1 MEYGSGRILV
11 VPRRHRCVRTL
22 LLLLLA
28 ATPAPLYADEHVL
41 EGRDALE
48 GAAGD
53 APGRWAEAPERA
65 TATTPTDEQR
75 RIIEQL
81 QAIGYLSGSTAPR
94 GSGVTQHDPARAWA
108 GVNLYT
114 SGHEPGAILMDM
126 QGRELHRWSF
136 EYRDAFPDS
145 IWARHPNTEW
155 WRRAHLF
162 PNGDIL
168 AIVEGF
174 ALLKL
179 DKDSKLLWASPVNA
193 HHDLE
198 VRPNGDIYVL
208 TREASVIERVNPD
221 EPVLEDFITVLT
233 PDGKEKRKVSL
244 LEAFEGS
251 KFEKLY
257 RAQNRTHGDLFH
269 TNSLAVLDG
278 RLADR
283 VPAFRAG
290 RILTSMNNL
299 SVIAVVDL
307 DSERVEWAV
316 KGGSRGQHD
325 PSVLDDGNLL
335 LFDNRS
341 TPGAS
346 RVLEFDLEN
355 GRPAWSYRGTAEH
368 PFFSKFLGTA
378 QRLPNGNTLI
388 TESDAGR
395 AFEVDRAKKI
405 VWEFFNP
412 HRAGEDDRYIATIF
426 ELLRLPPD
434 FPLDWIPQP
443 DAG

>member
-1 MEYGSGRILV
+1 MEKRSGRIRV
-11 VPRRHRCVRTL
+11 VPRRRRRLFPVL
-22 LLLLLA
+22 LLLVAAGA
-28 ATPAPLYADEHVL
+28 ATADEHLL
-41 EGRDALE
+41 EGREALS
-48 GAAGD
+48 AGTGD
-53 APGRWAEAPERA
+53 GPGRWAEAPERA
-65 TATTPTDEQR
+65 ADEARSREQQ

-94 GSGVTQHDPARAWA
+94 GNGITQHDPAGAWT
-108 GVNLYT
+108 GINLYT

-126 QGRELHRWSF
+126 EGRELHRWKY

-145 IWARHPNTEW
+145 IWVDHPNTEW
-155 WRRAHLF
+155 WRRAYLY
-162 PNGDIL
+162 PNGDLL

-179 DKDSKLLWASPVNA
+179 DKHSKLLWASPVNA
-193 HHDLE
+193 HHDLD

-208 TREASVIERVNPD
+208 TREADVIERVNPE
-221 EPVLEDFITVLT
+221 EPVLEDFITILG

-251 KFEKLY
+251 KFEPLY
-257 RAQNRTHGDLFH
+257 RAQKRTHGDLFH
-269 TNSLAVLDG
+269 TNSLEVLDD
-278 RLADR
+278 RLAGR
-283 VPAFRAG
+283 MPAFRAG
-290 RILTSMNNL
+290 RVLTSMNNL

-307 DSERVEWAV
+307 EQERVEWAV

-325 PSVLDDGNLL
+325 PKILDDGNLL

-346 RVLEFDLEN
+346 QVVEFDLAR

-388 TESDAGR
+388 TESDSGR
-395 AFEVDRAKKI
+395 AFEVTRGGQI

-434 FPLDWIPQP
+434 FPLDWIPKA
-443 DAG
+443 DAS